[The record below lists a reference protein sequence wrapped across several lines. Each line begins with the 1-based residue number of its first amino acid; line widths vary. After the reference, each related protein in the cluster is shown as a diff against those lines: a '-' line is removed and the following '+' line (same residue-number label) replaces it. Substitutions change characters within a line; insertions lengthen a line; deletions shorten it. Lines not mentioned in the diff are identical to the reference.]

1 MNRPNTVAPLSD
13 RSAGFLAMIAI
24 AGLAILT
31 GACSS
36 TSQAQFNCDSH
47 INDGLLL
54 AIDLVEVT
62 DEEVKQIQEAGDDW
76 FTSPARDQLRNRIK
90 TISVPGGC
98 SENVELASLT
108 SSEKYLRKKKGYGT
122 LAVIAEY
129 QTITGD
135 STKPRMIFKDRTQW
149 KGKTTLF
156 RVHEDYLSVE
166 GTR

>member
-1 MNRPNTVAPLSD
+1 MDRRICVSPLVCRSEKLLVLLSIMAVAFMSW
-13 RSAGFLAMIAI
+13 
-24 AGLAILT
+24 
-31 GACSS
+31 ACSS
-36 TSQAQFNCDSH
+36 TSRAEFRCDSH

-62 DEEVKQIQEAGDDW
+62 DEEVKQIQDAGEDW
-76 FTSPARDQLRNRIK
+76 FTSPVRDQLRHRTK

-98 SENVELASLT
+98 SETVELESLT

-129 QTITGD
+129 QTISGD
-135 STKPRMIFKDRTQW
+135 SSKPHMVFRSRSDW

-156 RVHEDYLSVE
+156 RVHENHLTVE
-166 GTR
+166 GAR